1 MTSFGVKN
9 MYHYREIIQT
19 NPQGVAFTFHMAREE
34 AIFLQATLDV
44 VGNTFDLGGRSAFA
58 DDEKI
63 GRCIFQKPEIKFYN
77 MFAFDVLD
85 AVNDQIRQLFGY
97 ELAASFDFYLR
108 TQIQILLVLRIWIK
122 FGMKQ
127 LKLRKFKCLILL

>member
-1 MTSFGVKN
+1 MN
-9 MYHYREIIQT
+9 HHREIIQT
-19 NPQGVAFTFHMAREE
+19 NPQGVAFTFHMAGEK
-34 AIFLQATLDV
+34 AIFLQATLNV
-44 VGNTFDLGGRSAFA
+44 VGNTFDLSGWSSLA

-63 GRCIFQKPEIKFYN
+63 GGCIFQKSEIKFYN
-77 MFAFDVLD
+77 VFAFDVLD

-97 ELAASFDFYLR
+97 ELTASFDFYLR

-127 LKLRKFKCLILL
+127 LKLLKFKCLILL